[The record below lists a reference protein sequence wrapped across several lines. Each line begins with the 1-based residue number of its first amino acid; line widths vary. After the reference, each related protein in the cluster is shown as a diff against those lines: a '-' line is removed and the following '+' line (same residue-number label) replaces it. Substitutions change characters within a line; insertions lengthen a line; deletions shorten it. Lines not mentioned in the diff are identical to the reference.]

1 MNRTRWTFVA
11 IVAVA
16 LLLVGVTLLVRNF
29 SSSGEQAPGLT
40 VDKPEAVKVR
50 MLTAL
55 PVEPWVRSA
64 AEKFNAEKRTVD
76 GVPIEVQIEAVDGL
90 TALGRWDRDEYGTL
104 PADVRP
110 EDLTDE
116 ERARLANF
124 PVAWIPDSRY
134 LVELANASYDE
145 RLGRDVFLTDG
156 EYRARPLAISLFTWG
171 VYDSRAKALLGEV
184 RHAQLDGDPRRRHGQ
199 GRLARAGRRPGLG
212 LLQAGDTQPGEERRR
227 TGRHDRRRRRILRPH
242 RHRRRRHHRPRVP
255 ALAEGA
261 DGRRHRL
268 QQQQSPTRPRT
279 LRSSATAWATAARLL
294 ESDLLQNMQGILN
307 RWEDPLRSITPNM

>member
-29 SSSGEQAPGLT
+29 GSSGEQAPGLT

-64 AEKFNAEKRTVD
+64 AAKFNAEERTVD

-104 PADVRP
+104 PADERP
-110 EDLTDE
+110 EDLTDD

-124 PVAWIPDSRY
+124 PAAWIPDSRY
-134 LVELANASYDE
+134 LVELANASYAE

-171 VYDSRAKALLGEV
+171 IYQSRAKALLDKFGTINWKAI
-184 RHAQLDGDPRRRHGQ
+184 HDAAIGQ

-212 LLQAGDTQPGEERRR
+212 LLQAGHPQPGEERRR
-227 TGRHDRRRRRILRPH
+227 AGRHDRRRRRILRPH
-242 RHRRRRHHRPRVP
+242 RHRR
-255 ALAEGA
+255 
-261 DGRRHRL
+261 GRRHR
-268 QQQQSPTRPRT
+268 
-279 LRSSATAWATAARLL
+279 ARVP
-294 ESDLLQNMQGILN
+294 GAG
-307 RWEDPLRSITPNM
+307 